1 MQGAMPIGPRPPMM
15 GCSVVPGMVAAG
27 QHGGPRPPVS
37 RIVFNKYDKDNSD
50 SMDAAEFKFMC
61 MDLGHEYSEE
71 ELAQAVLKLDS
82 SGSGKISYDDFLE
95 WYKSDDKWEGL
106 HLEEEELLQLT
117 MLLQEFQVF
126 DADDEMM

>member
-71 ELAQAVLKLDS
+71 ELAQAVREHRELQAAEAAAASGAGPSGPSAASSHGCVIDLRDDDS
-82 SGSGKISYDDFLE
+82 F
-95 WYKSDDKWEGL
+95 
-106 HLEEEELLQLT
+106 
-117 MLLQEFQVF
+117 F
-126 DADDEMM
+126 D